1 MLIIFLCYNHLRGG
15 KILKKNNEK
24 IGIFIRNE
32 LMKQYIYGKNDG
44 NKEALI
50 KIIKRLYQKDI
61 SIEEISEIT
70 DININNIL
78 KIVNQKCY
86 EKS

>member
-1 MLIIFLCYNHLRGG
+1 M
-15 KILKKNNEK
+15 KKNNEK

-32 LMKQYIYGKNDG
+32 LMNQYIYGKNDG

-70 DININNIL
+70 DINIKNIL

>member
-1 MLIIFLCYNHLRGG
+1 M
-15 KILKKNNEK
+15 KKNNEK

-32 LMKQYIYGKNDG
+32 LMNQYIYGKNDG

>member
-1 MLIIFLCYNHLRGG
+1 MRGG

-32 LMKQYIYGKNDG
+32 LMNQYIYGKNDG

-70 DININNIL
+70 DINIKNIL

>member
-1 MLIIFLCYNHLRGG
+1 M
-15 KILKKNNEK
+15 KKNNEK
-24 IGIFIRNE
+24 IGIFIRDE
-32 LMKQYIYGKNDG
+32 LMNQYIYGKNDG

>member
-1 MLIIFLCYNHLRGG
+1 M
-15 KILKKNNEK
+15 KKNNEK